1 MKKPLSTQ
9 EGLSYFCPEQEGK
22 GRVTYNKSTQLFSYE
37 TYFLEEKKSWGM
49 SVYFPLHGE
58 EDIEISLENSNAVKG
73 SFINSMAGS
82 GRKQKREA
90 AFFLQNLSYVMR
102 AINNANKYCDTINGV
117 GQCVVEKAV
126 FDYVQDDKKISLTR
140 ILGDK
145 SLVLD
150 MAQLKDGKSYKTT
163 IKYLAMQSE
172 KTPIISLELFT
183 SNCL

>member
-1 MKKPLSTQ
+1 
-9 EGLSYFCPEQEGK
+9 
-22 GRVTYNKSTQLFSYE
+22 
-37 TYFLEEKKSWGM
+37 M

-102 AINNANKYCDTINGV
+102 AINNANKYCDTKNGV
-117 GQCVVEKAV
+117 GQCVVEKAI
-126 FDYVQDDKKISLTR
+126 FNYVQDDKKISLTR

-163 IKYLAMQSE
+163 IKYLVTQSE